1 MLPIFLDMG
10 RPPRQAK
17 RKARAR
23 RSRGYELIVRGP
35 DGRPRLERFENAVS
49 YRAKLIGLQRSPSL
63 GVSIEDI
70 AKLLD
75 V

>member
-1 MLPIFLDMG
+1 MLPIFRDMG
-10 RPPRQAK
+10 RTPRQSK
-17 RKARAR
+17 RKTRAH
-23 RSRGYELIVRGP
+23 RSHPYEFLVRGP
-35 DGRPRLERFENAVS
+35 DGRPRLERFENAAS
-49 YRAKLIGLQRSPSL
+49 YRAKLIGLQRSPRL

>member
-1 MLPIFLDMG
+1 MG
-10 RPPRQAK
+10 RPPRQST
-17 RKARAR
+17 RTTRAR
-23 RSRGYELIVRGP
+23 RSHSYEFIVRGP
-35 DGRPRLERFENAVS
+35 DGRPRSERFESAAS
-49 YRAKLIGLQRSPSL
+49 FRAKLIGLQRSPRL

>member
-1 MLPIFLDMG
+1 MG

-17 RKARAR
+17 RKTRAR
-23 RSRGYELIVRGP
+23 RSHGYELIVRAP
-35 DGRPRLERFENAVS
+35 DGRPRLERFENAAS
-49 YRAKLIGLQRSPSL
+49 YRARLIRLQRSPCL

>member
-1 MLPIFLDMG
+1 MLPIFQDMG
-10 RPPRQAK
+10 RTPRQSK
-17 RKARAR
+17 RKTRAR
-23 RSRGYELIVRGP
+23 LSHPYEFIVQGP
-35 DGRPRLERFENAVS
+35 DGRPRLERFENAAS
-49 YRAKLIGLQRSPSL
+49 YRAKLISLQRSPRL

>member
-1 MLPIFLDMG
+1 MLPIFQDMG
-10 RPPRQAK
+10 RPPRQSK
-17 RKARAR
+17 RKTGAR
-23 RSRGYELIVRGP
+23 RSHSYELIVRGP
-35 DGRPRLERFENAVS
+35 DGRLRLERFENAAS
-49 YRAKLIGLQRSPSL
+49 YRARLIGLQRSPRL

>member
-1 MLPIFLDMG
+1 MLPIFQGMG
-10 RPPRQAK
+10 RPPRQSK
-17 RKARAR
+17 RKTRAR
-23 RSRGYELIVRGP
+23 GSYSYELIVRGP
-35 DGRPRLERFENAVS
+35 DGRPRLERFENAAS
-49 YRAKLIGLQRSPSL
+49 YRAKLIGLQRSPRL